1 MKPKLN
7 IIICSTRPG
16 RVGPKIATWVE
27 AAAKANGEFDVSLV
41 DLATFDLPLLDE
53 PDHPRLQKYQN
64 ETTKRWSESVKDAE
78 AFIFVTPEYNY
89 FPPASIVN
97 AMQVIVA
104 EWGRKP
110 AAVVSYGGISG
121 GLRAAQMLR
130 HLMSSVNLHPI
141 PQTVP
146 VPLIMGNF
154 FDEDGAFKPTQPM
167 EDGAKTLLDELL
179 FWAKSLNTARQ
190 AG

>member
-16 RVGPKIATWVE
+16 RIGPKIAAWVE
-27 AAAKANGEFDVSLV
+27 AAATAHDGFEVNLV
-41 DLATFDLPLLDE
+41 DLASFELPLLDE

-64 ETTKRWSESVKDAE
+64 ESTKRWSESVKSGE

-110 AAVVSYGGISG
+110 AAIVSYGGISG

-130 HLMSSVNLHPI
+130 HLATSVNLHPI

-154 FDEDGAFKPTQPM
+154 FDENGNFKPTDPM
-167 EDGAKTLLDELL
+167 EDGAKILLNELL
-179 FWAKSLNTARQ
+179 FWANSLNSARQ